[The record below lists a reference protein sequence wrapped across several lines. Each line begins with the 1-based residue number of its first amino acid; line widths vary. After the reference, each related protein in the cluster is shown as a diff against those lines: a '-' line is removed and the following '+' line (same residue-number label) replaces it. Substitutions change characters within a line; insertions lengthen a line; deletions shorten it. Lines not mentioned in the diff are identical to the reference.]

1 MSIARLAAIV
11 VLGSLIA
18 SVTDW
23 LFMGALFHERYLIYP
38 EVWRGSLDEG
48 AKIAYSQLI
57 AILSCLGFALLAGM
71 LRLRTIGALLTAA
84 FLVWLAVVVPML
96 VQDGIWMKLDSLV
109 LGAHALGWLARF
121 LITALLCAWLLRP
134 APPEPAAA

>member
-1 MSIARLAAIV
+1 MSVARLAAVV
-11 VLGSLIA
+11 VLASLIA

-23 LFMGALFHERYLIYP
+23 LFMGAIFHDRYLIYP
-38 EVWRGSLDEG
+38 EVWRGRLDEV
-48 AKIAYSQLI
+48 AKIAWSQLI

-71 LRLRTIGALLTAA
+71 LRLRTMGALLVAA
-84 FLVWLAVVVPML
+84 FLVWLAVAVPML
-96 VQDGIWMKLDSLV
+96 VQDGIWMKLDSWV

-134 APPEPAAA
+134 VPSEPAAA

>member
-1 MSIARLAAIV
+1 MSISRLAAV
-11 VLGSLIA
+11 VILASLIA

-23 LFMGALFHERYLIYP
+23 LFMGAMFHDRYMIHP

-48 AKIAYSQLI
+48 TKIVHSALI

-71 LRLRTIGALLTAA
+71 LRLRTIGSLLAAA

-96 VQDGIWMKLDSLV
+96 VQDGIWMKIDPLV
-109 LGAHALGWLARF
+109 LGAHGIGWFCRF
-121 LITALLCAWLLRP
+121 AITAFLCAWLLRP
-134 APPEPAAA
+134 ARAEPPAA